1 MYSSQ
6 AHAVLQR
13 IITTLSDT
21 LGRKQLQPFYT
32 RLGIH
37 FPELYSR
44 YCSLYGQ
51 RVDLEAQ
58 LTQLVQA
65 LLASYL
71 ERSNTLK
78 QLDLEREQ
86 NPQWFLSQQWV
97 GMALYADRFAGGLAG
112 VTSKVGYLQQ
122 LGVNMIHIMPLMQCP
137 LGSND
142 GGYAVSDFRKV
153 DRRIGTQDQLNQL
166 TSTLRR
172 EKMLLTLDVVI
183 NHTSDEHEWAE
194 RARQGDKTY
203 QDYYYCYPDRKIPDQ
218 FERTLPEIF
227 PETAPGSFTWNE
239 ALQQWVMTVFNNY
252 QWDLN
257 YTNPAVFREM
267 TSIILHWAN
276 QGADILRLDA
286 PAFIWKQIGTTSQNL
301 PQAHTLLQLFKACA
315 QIVSPGV
322 LFIAEAIVAPH
333 EIMKYFGT
341 PSTQECDIAYNATFM
356 ALLWD
361 AVATRNTKV
370 LTNTLKHLPIKPMGT
385 TWLNYVRCHDDI
397 GLGFSDEDI
406 VRAGFNPLP
415 HRRYLLDYLTGQ
427 YPNSIARGAPFGSN
441 PKTGDARISGSLASL
456 AGLEAALESN
466 DPVAIEQ
473 AQNLIITLHALMMS
487 YGGIALLYY
496 GDELATLND
505 HDYLNDPTKASDNRW
520 MHRPQLQWE
529 RIQQLLTTANPQQA
543 VFSAL
548 QHLIA
553 LRKQLPILADLNNRV
568 LVDQDNDHLLVFAC
582 KDLSGTQAPLFIV
595 ANFDDRAHHFNLNYL
610 AQHGWKGEA
619 LYDLYS
625 QQALQLINKHLISVP
640 AKGFYWLSNQLS

>member
-13 IITTLSDT
+13 ILTALSDT
-21 LGRKQLQPFYT
+21 FGRKQLQPFYT
-32 RLGIH
+32 RLGVH
-37 FPELYSR
+37 FPDIYSR
-44 YCSLYGQ
+44 YLSLYGQ
-51 RVDLEAQ
+51 RADVELQ
-58 LTQLVQA
+58 LTQLVHA
-65 LLASYL
+65 LAESYL
-71 ERSNTLK
+71 ERSPTLR
-78 QLDLEREQ
+78 QIDLEREQ

-112 VTSKVGYLQQ
+112 VHSKVSYLQN
-122 LGVNMIHIMPLMQCP
+122 LGVNMVHIMPLMQCP
-137 LGSND
+137 QGSND

-166 TSTLRR
+166 TTTLRR

-194 RARQGDKTY
+194 RARSGEKTY
-203 QDYYYCYPDRKIPDQ
+203 QDYYYCYPDRTLPDQ
-218 FERTLPEIF
+218 FERTMPEIF

-267 TSIILHWAN
+267 TSIILHWSN

-301 PQAHTLLQLFKACA
+301 PQAHTLLQLFKACS
-315 QIVSPGV
+315 QIVAPGV

-341 PSTQECDIAYNATFM
+341 PQAQECDIAYNATFM

-370 LTNTLKHLPIKPMGT
+370 LTHTLKHLPIKPMGT

-406 VRAGFNPLP
+406 VRAGFNPLA

-427 YPNSIARGAPFGSN
+427 HPSSIARGVPFGSN

-456 AGLEAALESN
+456 AGLEAALETN
-466 DPVAIEQ
+466 DPIAIEQ
-473 AQNLIITLHALMMS
+473 AQNLILTLHALIMS
-487 YGGIALLYY
+487 YGGIPLLYY

-505 HDYLNDPTKASDNRW
+505 HEYLNDPSKALDNRW

-529 RIQQLLTTANPQQA
+529 RIQQLLTTANPQQT
-543 VFSAL
+543 VFSGL
-548 QHLIA
+548 QRLIT
-553 LRKQLPILADLNNRV
+553 LRKQLPILADLNNRI
-568 LVDQDNDHLLVFAC
+568 LVDQDNAHLLVIAC
-582 KDLSGTQAPLFIV
+582 KDPNAIQPTLFMV
-595 ANFDDRAHHFNLNYL
+595 ANFDHREHHLNLTYL
-610 AQHGWKGEA
+610 AQQGWQGEL
-619 LYDLYS
+619 LYDLYH
-625 QQALQLINKHLISVP
+625 QAAIQPINNYLISVP
-640 AKGFYWLSNQLS
+640 AKGFYWLSTQTV